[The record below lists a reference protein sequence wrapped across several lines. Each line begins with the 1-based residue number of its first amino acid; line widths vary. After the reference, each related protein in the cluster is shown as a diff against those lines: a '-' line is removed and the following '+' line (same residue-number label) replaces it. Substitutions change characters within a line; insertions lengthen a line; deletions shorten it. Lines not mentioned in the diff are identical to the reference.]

1 MQNKLCDTLLTSTQ
15 TEENNDF
22 LNMCKRKLRVTW
34 NTEFNWARDQQA
46 YGQAGSRG
54 ERIDQAEQGTQ
65 EENDVIPSEIVRCLT
80 WILSER
86 EPRTY

>member
-1 MQNKLCDTLLTSTQ
+1 MGRLDLGK
-15 TEENNDF
+15 
-22 LNMCKRKLRVTW
+22 
-34 NTEFNWARDQQA
+34 
-46 YGQAGSRG
+46 